1 MKGEKLKY
9 FLEDMGHDKDLKTS
23 TMIEPWKSEVKSQG
37 LIPEVNQQIIGVID
51 DLPPIYFLA
60 SKHI

>member
-37 LIPEVNQQIIGVID
+37 LIPEVDKIKV
-51 DLPPIYFLA
+51 
-60 SKHI
+60 